1 MAVSLSDFE
10 SMSEKDK
17 QNILQELKNEIGV
30 SGIAKAWE
38 MSRTKVYSMLHDLN
52 VPVDSKRGR
61 QRKEKTSPAEKELNE
76 TVQPIRSS
84 SSNITPIEDANR
96 FKSSLELEEEKDETK
111 FSFYLDTQ
119 GSGRFINET
128 LQLLLASE
136 KLSNSELRLN
146 ISIEQI

>member
-10 SMSEKDK
+10 SMPEKDK
-17 QNILQELKNEIGV
+17 QKILQELKNEIGV
-30 SGIAKAWE
+30 SGMAKAWE
-38 MSRTKVYSMLHDLN
+38 MSRTKVYNMLHDFN

-61 QRKEKTSPAEKELNE
+61 QRKEKTSAEKELNE
-76 TVQPIRSS
+76 TVQPIRAS
-84 SSNITPIEDANR
+84 SSNITPIEDADR

>member
-1 MAVSLSDFE
+1 M
-10 SMSEKDK
+10 
-17 QNILQELKNEIGV
+17 
-30 SGIAKAWE
+30 
-38 MSRTKVYSMLHDLN
+38 H
-52 VPVDSKRGR
+52 
-61 QRKEKTSPAEKELNE
+61 
-76 TVQPIRSS
+76 S
-84 SSNITPIEDANR
+84 SSNNITQIDDADR
-96 FKSSLELEEEKDETK
+96 FKSSLELEEEKEETK

>member
-1 MAVSLSDFE
+1 MAISLFEFE
-10 SMSEKDK
+10 SMSKKDK
-17 QNILQELKNEIGV
+17 QKILQELKNEVGV
-30 SGIAKAWE
+30 SGIAKSWE
-38 MSRTKVYSMLHDLN
+38 MSRTKVYSMLHDFN

-61 QRKEKTSPAEKELNE
+61 QRKENTSPEKELNKP
-76 TVQPIRSS
+76 VQTMRSS
-84 SSNITPIEDANR
+84 NSNITPIEDADR
-96 FKSSLELEEEKDETK
+96 FKSSLELEEEKEETK